1 MRRLAL
7 VLVAFGC
14 AAAAEPRRIV
24 NTFELTPAEGTAEI
38 EWVSQSTFRFAR
50 SWGARTG
57 VRKPVGIKPVV
68 VEVNGST
75 FETRYLR
82 VVADESGD
90 VVKIATAGGLP
101 VTELR
106 VRRDEGRAVVEQ
118 PARNPERFFGLGAR
132 GAAKLDVRG
141 TTVVTRDPFLIS
153 GAGYGEFYTVPGEY
167 TFDVAASEPRTV
179 RVAAPGDSV
188 ELFFYY
194 GPRMKEIFEEH
205 MGATGAVPEF
215 GALDFA
221 IRESKGPAGAGSWST
236 LGEALR
242 ALLNGSLSAKLLPSF
257 DLAPFARSD
266 GAVFERA
273 AEVASLMPVLYA
285 PSQGAVERRR
295 KMLEPYLLSY
305 TREAR
310 DRGFPVIRPLVVD
323 YAQDAAAS
331 GRTDEFLLGDE
342 LLVAPVLGPVSEIN
356 VYFPKGVWTDLST
369 GAAYKGRE
377 SASVRTAPGV
387 LPIFA
392 RNGTIVPLRAE
403 DGDVLELHYFPS
415 LGAEFFLDEESDP
428 EVSQFHAA
436 PAGDLIRL
444 ETESKADR
452 VYEWVIHHSAGCRSV
467 ESDGAEFRRVEDRS
481 QLAPGSWH
489 FDATGKV
496 LGVRVRSVAGG
507 DEIVNVR
514 MSGAD

>member
-1 MRRLAL
+1 M
-7 VLVAFGC
+7 
-14 AAAAEPRRIV
+14 AAEPRRIV

-57 VRKPVGIKPVV
+57 ARKHVTLKPVI
-68 VEVNGST
+68 VEVNSGA
-75 FETRYLR
+75 FATRYLR
-82 VVADESGD
+82 VAADESGD
-90 VVKIATAGGLP
+90 IVKIATAGGVP

-106 VRRDEGRAVVEQ
+106 VRRDGGHVVVEQ

-132 GAAKLDVRG
+132 GGGKLDVRG
-141 TTVVTRDPFLIS
+141 MVVTTRDPFLMS
-153 GAGYGEFYTVPGEY
+153 GAGYGEYFTIPGEY
-167 TFDVAASEPRTV
+167 TFDVAAAEPRTV
-179 RVAAPGDSV
+179 NVTAPGDRV
-188 ELFFYY
+188 EMFFYY
-194 GPRMKEIFEEH
+194 GPGMKEIYEEH
-205 MGATGAVPEF
+205 MGATGPVDEF
-215 GALDFA
+215 GPLDFA
-221 IRESKGPAGAGSWST
+221 VRDSKGAAGAGSWDA
-236 LGEALR
+236 LGQALR
-242 ALLNGSLSAKLLPSF
+242 ALLNASLSAKLLPAF
-257 DLAPFARSD
+257 DLAEFARSD
-266 GAVFERA
+266 DAVAARA
-273 AEVASLMPVLYA
+273 AEIASVMPVLYA
-285 PSQGAVERRR
+285 PAAGAFEARRR
-295 KMLEPYLLSY
+295 RFEPYLLSY

-310 DRGFPVIRPLVVD
+310 DRGFPVVRPLVVD
-323 YAQDAAAS
+323 HAQDAAAS

-342 LLVAPVLGPVSEIN
+342 LLVAPVLGPAREIK
-356 VYFPKGVWTDLST
+356 VYFPKGIWTDLNT
-369 GAAYKGRE
+369 GATYKGRE
-377 SASVRTAPGV
+377 QAAVRTAPGV

-403 DGDVLELHYFPS
+403 EGEVLELHYFPS

-467 ESDGAEFRRVEDRS
+467 ESGGAEFRRVEDRS

-489 FDATGKV
+489 FDAKGK
-496 LGVRVRSVAGG
+496 LLRVRVRSVAGG

-514 MSGAD
+514 M